1 MQPSRAFL
9 CGRRSLRP
17 NHIKT
22 FYFLFHYF
30 CFHSLNHST
39 TLTHKTM
46 LTDIHN
52 SYATHTIPL
61 YNFQPNN
68 SKISIIKHIMR
79 SQIKFL
85 WLSNDFPKI
94 ILMMLQISKFLSL
107 KTQFQ
112 RTPINFG
119 LKSLIYSL
127 NIMSIPP
134 SYAFKIFPF

>member
-1 MQPSRAFL
+1 
-9 CGRRSLRP
+9 
-17 NHIKT
+17 
-22 FYFLFHYF
+22 
-30 CFHSLNHST
+30 
-39 TLTHKTM
+39 M

-107 KTQFQ
+107 KTQF
-112 RTPINFG
+112 
-119 LKSLIYSL
+119 
-127 NIMSIPP
+127 
-134 SYAFKIFPF
+134 